1 MLFVLVAFFDRLNL
15 HGLALP
21 LRSFLENLTVDYLPR
36 LVAAAVLLIVAWLIA
51 TVFRILVKKGGEI
64 LKIDERLTKHAALK
78 EDEQVSFTES
88 LAKAVFWFVLL
99 LFLPTVL
106 RTLGI
111 IEIAEPIQNV
121 FDSIFRYLPN
131 ILSALVV
138 FAVGWFIARIVREIV
153 SNLLAALGLDKYGER
168 LGLSENRTLSNLIG
182 EILYIVILLV
192 TIITAV
198 GQLNIRAISEPTTQM
213 LSTIINVIPNLI
225 GAALVLVI
233 AYAIARLVG
242 ELVRDLLAG
251 VGFNTIPEKLGMKW
265 SATNTPAQWVGW
277 LTMVA
282 IMLFATVSALELLGS
297 NALVLMFNVFIA
309 FFWKVVLAAIIFA
322 IGLYLANLAYRVIK
336 NTGIN
341 QSNFIARMA
350 QIAIIVFA
358 GAIALREIGI
368 ANEIINIAFGIT
380 LAALGLAVALS
391 LGLGTTKISEREV
404 DGFIAKMREPE
415 EPE

>member
-1 MLFVLVAFFDRLNL
+1 
-15 HGLALP
+15 
-21 LRSFLENLTVDYLPR
+21 
-36 LVAAAVLLIVAWLIA
+36 
-51 TVFRILVKKGGEI
+51 
-64 LKIDERLTKHAALK
+64 
-78 EDEQVSFTES
+78 
-88 LAKAVFWFVLL
+88 
-99 LFLPTVL
+99 
-106 RTLGI
+106 
-111 IEIAEPIQNV
+111 
-121 FDSIFRYLPN
+121 
-131 ILSALVV
+131 
-138 FAVGWFIARIVREIV
+138 
-153 SNLLAALGLDKYGER
+153 
-168 LGLSENRTLSNLIG
+168 
-182 EILYIVILLV
+182 V
-192 TIITAV
+192 TIIAAV

-213 LSTIINVIPNLI
+213 LSTIINIIPNLI

-251 VGFNTIPEKLGMKW
+251 VGFNTLPEKLGMKW
-265 SATNTPAQWVGW
+265 SATNTPAHWVGW

-309 FFWKVVLAAIIFA
+309 FFWKVVLAAVIFA
-322 IGLYLANLAYRVIK
+322 IGLYLANLAFRVIK

-350 QIAIIVFA
+350 QIAIVVFA

-415 EPE
+415 ESE